1 MKILIV
7 EDDLVLAE
15 EILLLCQRWGFEG
28 EYLEDFTDVD
38 KQCEN
43 SHCDLVLM
51 DINLPFYDG
60 FYWCQKIRSISKVP
74 ILFLSSRDQNSD
86 KVMAMVSGGDDY
98 VGKPFDAELLLV
110 KIRSLLR
117 RSYEYVQSDREY
129 LESEL
134 IYDRGQGILLY
145 QNEPIEMTKS
155 ENRIMSILA
164 DYKGQVVDR
173 ETLMQGLWNT
183 DEYVTDAS
191 LTVLIS
197 RLRSKICAATEG
209 ISCIHTRKGK
219 GYYLE

>member
-1 MKILIV
+1 
-7 EDDLVLAE
+7 
-15 EILLLCQRWGFEG
+15 
-28 EYLEDFTDVD
+28 
-38 KQCEN
+38 
-43 SHCDLVLM
+43 M

-74 ILFLSSRDQNSD
+74 ILFLSSRDQNAD

-98 VGKPFDAELLLV
+98 VEKPFDAELLLV

-129 LESEL
+129 LESGL
-134 IYDRGQGILLY
+134 VYDRGQGILFY
-145 QNEPIEMTKS
+145 ENQPIEITKS
-155 ENRIMSILA
+155 ESRIMSILA

>member
-1 MKILIV
+1 MSM
-7 EDDLVLAE
+7 
-15 EILLLCQRWGFEG
+15 F
-28 EYLEDFTDVD
+28 
-38 KQCEN
+38 
-43 SHCDLVLM
+43 
-51 DINLPFYDG
+51 
-60 FYWCQKIRSISKVP
+60 KVTG
-74 ILFLSSRDQNSD
+74 N
-86 KVMAMVSGGDDY
+86 
-98 VGKPFDAELLLV
+98 
-110 KIRSLLR
+110 
-117 RSYEYVQSDREY
+117 